1 MHRIRRFLFASLLT
15 LAFLGM
21 GLLALFVPRVIP
33 YAGFGWAAA
42 AYLLAVGCFSMGFRR
57 PTMRFLAAVLGGFL
71 VLHTY
76 PYFISYSVM
85 SDQMVPQLPSGPIH
99 PPAFLGLLGGWLSYL
114 PAWHCLGVERTLI
127 ATAVGPACSERMI
140 RGVQISLAQAG
151 KVLLGIAPLLFFVP
165 IGLSIVFA
173 PAGPGMLPP
182 GVSQYFYFL
191 IAAITATLA
200 TATAL
205 GAAAGLIQSLAPT
218 VEKSPPPPEDIADVL
233 GPGPDQTHEP
243 SHLDGLAEV
252 IRHR

>member
-76 PYFISYSVM
+76 PYFITYHVM
-85 SDQMVPQLPSGPIH
+85 TDQMAPQLPGGPIH
-99 PPAFLGLLGGWLSYL
+99 PPAFLGLLGGWVSYL
-114 PAWHCLGVERTLI
+114 PAWHCLWVERQLT
-127 ATAVGPACSERMI
+127 ATVGSGWPTRMI
-140 RGVQISLAQAG
+140 RGVQISLWQAG
-151 KVLLGIAPLLFFVP
+151 KVLLGVAPLLFFAPV
-165 IGLSIVFA
+165 GLSIVFA
-173 PAGPGMLPP
+173 PTGPGMLPL

-200 TATAL
+200 AATIL